1 VTDQAGC
8 FSQITKTINPG
19 PVFTVELAQTFLAAT
34 QEVVLSSSV
43 TGGAG
48 SLQYLWNTGS
58 INDSLITDSNGVYVL
73 SVTDGQNCVAKD
85 TIVVTQFVG
94 IRENLSSGYFSLHP
108 NPLEGKVWIETEMLT
123 EPASVHL
130 SNALGQPVWFDEIQ
144 AGASTIRLDLSGW
157 KKGVYIVSLK
167 TRSGI
172 RRQTILV
179 H

>member
-1 VTDQAGC
+1 V
-8 FSQITKTINPG
+8 
-19 PVFTVELAQTFLAAT
+19 
-34 QEVVLSSSV
+34 
-43 TGGAG
+43 
-48 SLQYLWNTGS
+48 
-58 INDSLITDSNGVYVL
+58 
-73 SVTDGQNCVAKD
+73 
-85 TIVVTQFVG
+85 
-94 IRENLSSGYFSLHP
+94 
-108 NPLEGKVWIETEMLT
+108 EGKVWIETEMLT